1 MEVGEFIY
9 HKNDADTFI
18 QFADDA
24 IGISAGGEQL
34 ITISEAGQDI
44 VKIGDGGDVDFQVRT
59 LGDDNTL
66 YVEGSSDRV
75 GVGTNA
81 PDHKLDVAGDIGMDE
96 YIYHNGDD
104 NTFVRFQEDQ
114 IHIKA
119 GGRSMIKMKED
130 TSDQVLI
137 LSGAGGATSP
147 DPAGFA
153 DTNFF
158 VSGSTDSRGTAIPG
172 TSVFGGDMVV
182 SGTSH
187 MGGMM
192 PLQDN
197 TYDLGSPSLRFAN
210 IYTGDLHLRN
220 ERGHWQLIEEK
231 DFLTVTN
238 KLTGKRYKIVL
249 EPYEDDTSQDS

>member
-1 MEVGEFIY
+1 
-9 HKNDADTFI
+9 
-18 QFADDA
+18 
-24 IGISAGGEQL
+24 
-34 ITISEAGQDI
+34 
-44 VKIGDGGDVDFQVRT
+44 
-59 LGDDNTL
+59 
-66 YVEGSSDRV
+66 
-75 GVGTNA
+75 
-81 PDHKLDVAGDIGMDE
+81 
-96 YIYHNGDD
+96 
-104 NTFVRFQEDQ
+104 
-114 IHIKA
+114 
-119 GGRSMIKMKED
+119 
-130 TSDQVLI
+130 
-137 LSGAGGATSP
+137 
-147 DPAGFA
+147 
-153 DTNFF
+153 
-158 VSGSTDSRGTAIPG
+158 
-172 TSVFGGDMVV
+172 MVV